1 MDDLARLTPEQYE
14 WAIAIILARYP
25 GAAAAA
31 AAAAGGA
38 AKTGAPGEELS
49 LDLSAA
55 DALTLRQLQH
65 FIAACLAAG
74 GAPGDGPTA
83 WPGLLVG
90 SGAVRA
96 DCHLPHASAHSAAP
110 SCAVGFSDR
119 GPSSPRG
126 SLWFAWSFCWV
137 PGCLKAPSYAA
148 PKGLQTRLRVVP
160 VVVM

>member
-1 MDDLARLTPEQYE
+1 MQRRLVDDLARLTPEQYE

-38 AKTGAPGEELS
+38 AKAGAAPPSEELS

-65 FIAACLAAG
+65 FICACLAAG
-74 GAPGDGPTA
+74 GAPGDGPSA

-90 SGAVRA
+90 SGALCFY
-96 DCHLPHASAHSAAP
+96 CHLPLCFSCLAA
-110 SCAVGFSDR
+110 FTWLLLR
-119 GPSSPRG
+119 N
-126 SLWFAWSFCWV
+126 
-137 PGCLKAPSYAA
+137 GCF
-148 PKGLQTRLRVVP
+148 
-160 VVVM
+160 